1 MILKTIDTI
10 KNHVFCNILLNKQ
23 IRLIIVILQSQK
35 KNDYIKQIINGMN
48 IFHDNHLCS
57 IYSRFFKYGNFGKNR
72 KHIFVLDKISSNLNC
87 IYMKIS
93 FSRLQNVSMPV
104 FGQSIMLI
112 KHILIKQI
120 TLKSLSI
127 QKCNQIEL

>member
-48 IFHDNHLCS
+48 IVHDNHLCS

-72 KHIFVLDKISSNLNC
+72 KHIFFWTKLA
-87 IYMKIS
+87 
-93 FSRLQNVSMPV
+93 
-104 FGQSIMLI
+104 
-112 KHILIKQI
+112 QI
-120 TLKSLSI
+120 
-127 QKCNQIEL
+127 